1 MRPIRARATVVSLL
15 LTVTAVAA
23 VGFASPAL
31 AQTLRP
37 GSSGPAVSCWQKKL
51 RWVALARP
59 ASRVPLISVNAR
71 YDSPTTNA
79 TKAFQ
84 RAEHLSADGVAGDRT
99 QTQMLAELG
108 TAARDK
114 GDQYASA
121 LYYGR
126 CSTPE
131 PMVCRKVNGAPKI
144 VKNPND
150 SNPQSIRYYY
160 SVGCTHLDSGLTDQ
174 TAVLYLID
182 PHGAANTKTYV
193 RRTGLRQTAINL
205 NHSVI
210 AANDTYRAVQ
220 GIALN
225 GNVSFVSAPGCRRAS
240 SSQIVCQW
248 TSAPY
253 TVSS

>member
-1 MRPIRARATVVSLL
+1 MPLARPVRTTLAAMLLGVVAVI
-15 LTVTAVAA
+15 VTAAP
-23 VGFASPAL
+23 AS

-59 ASRVPLISVNAR
+59 ATRVPLINVDGT
-71 YDSPTTNA
+71 YGTTTTNA

-84 RAEHLSADGVAGDRT
+84 RAVHLTADGVAGDRT

-108 TAARDK
+108 TAARDR
-114 GDQYASA
+114 GDQYASD

-126 CSTPE
+126 CGTPE
-131 PMVCRKVNGAPKI
+131 PMVCRKANGAPKI

-160 SVGCTHLDSGLTDQ
+160 SVACTRLDAGLQNQ
-174 TAVLYLID
+174 TAVLSLRASD
-182 PHGAANTKTYV
+182 GSTNAKTLL
-193 RRTGLRQTAINL
+193 RRTGLRQASINL
-205 NHSVI
+205 NKSII

-225 GNVSFVSAPGCRRAS
+225 GSVRFISAPGCRRAS
-240 SSQIVCQW
+240 SSQIVCEW
-248 TSAPY
+248 LSAPY
-253 TVSS
+253 TVQ